1 MIRDIIKH
9 KAQFISIFLMAFLG
23 VFVFTGI
30 SSEYIGLE
38 VNIDNY
44 YEETNMADG
53 WIYSYYLN
61 DLFLEQVDLLGAT
74 TQMERQLVVDS
85 VADFENDPEI
95 TLHFVENN
103 TISKFYLLDGK
114 PLDINDGDGVWL
126 DKSFADAKGLKIGDR
141 IRFECEGLTIDKEIK
156 QSHTMF

>member
-1 MIRDIIKH
+1 MLGKKMLRDILKH

-30 SSEYIGLE
+30 GGEYIGLE
-38 VNIDNY
+38 VTINDY

-53 WIYSYYLN
+53 WIYSYYIN
-61 DLFLEQVDLLGAT
+61 DLFLAQVDLLGAT

-103 TISKFYLLDGK
+103 TLSIEY
-114 PLDINDGDGVWL
+114 
-126 DKSFADAKGLKIGDR
+126 
-141 IRFECEGLTIDKEIK
+141 
-156 QSHTMF
+156 